1 MGSLVCEAKGNMLID
16 NDMSEQIKIQLPD
29 GSVREVAQGTTPFD
43 VAMSISPRL
52 AAAVVVARIRPLTT
66 PVVAGETAVEEA
78 DEAQTEAGMYGSASE
93 LGERLVDLAAP
104 LNEDVALELLK
115 ESDEAALKVVR
126 HSAAHVMATAILELF
141 PETKLGHGPA
151 TDNGFFY
158 DVYRETPFTED
169 DLAAIEKRM
178 AEVVARDETFV
189 REQESREMGLKDYA
203 EHGDFMKVH
212 FIERFTKPGDE
223 ISLYRNGK
231 FVDFCRGPH
240 VPSTG
245 RVKAFKVTSV
255 AGAYWLGDEK
265 NQQLQR
271 IYGTAFFNAKDMDAH
286 FKRLEEIKARDH
298 RVLGKQ
304 LDLFSIQE
312 VAGAGLI
319 FWHPKGGLIRKTM
332 EDWMRDEC
340 IRRGY
345 EMVFTP
351 HIMRRELW
359 KVSGHEGFYSQNM
372 YPPMELDDAEYR
384 LKPMNCPGHI
394 LIYKNSPKSYRD
406 LPQRYAELGNVYRY
420 ERSGTM
426 HGLLRVRGFTQ
437 DDAHI
442 FCTPEQIE
450 SEIAA
455 CVEFADEV
463 LKAFGF
469 AEFKVELS
477 TWDPKDQKSYVGS
490 PEHWET
496 AVGSLK
502 KVLDAKA
509 IPYREIPGEAAF
521 YGPKI
526 DIKLVD
532 VLGRLW
538 QLSTVQ
544 FDFNLPQ
551 RFELEYTGEDGEK
564 HRPVMVHRALFGSV
578 ERFFGVLIE
587 HYAGAFPL
595 WLAPVQVG
603 LVPISEK
610 HVEYARAVKAK
621 LEVAGLRVELDARNE
636 KMNAKIREFTLQKV
650 PFVLVMGDKEAEQRE
665 VNVRVR
671 GGGVQGT
678 FPLSEF
684 IANATTLITRKE
696 LNLSDTPKWHDAV
709 LKAVQSFPTDQFDLN
724 DLYDLR
730 DEFASIFPNNRHV
743 NEKLRQQ
750 LQTLRD
756 EGIIQFLDNEGNYKR
771 IK

>member
-1 MGSLVCEAKGNMLID
+1 MLVSID
-16 NDMSEQIKIQLPD
+16 YADKQRSRGLPRLARNKIQMTANSGNEQMIRIELPD
-29 GSVREVAQGTTPFD
+29 GSVREVAQGTTPHD

-52 AAAVVVARIRPLTT
+52 AAAVVVARIRPLSANTT
-66 PVVAGETAVEEA
+66 APTTDDDSA
-78 DEAQTEAGMYGSASE
+78 ASE
-93 LGERLVDLAAP
+93 QSMYTAAAGGERLVDLAAP
-104 LNEDVALELLK
+104 LTEDVRLELLK
-115 ESDEAALKVVR
+115 ETDEAALKVVR

-151 TDNGFFY
+151 TDSGFFY
-158 DVYRETPFTED
+158 DVYRQVPFTEA
-169 DLAAIEKRM
+169 DLAAIEARM
-178 AEVVARDETFV
+178 AEVVKRDEPFLRV
-189 REQESREMGLKDYA
+189 EESRDKGLTDYA
-203 EHGDFMKVH
+203 AQGEFMKVH
-212 FIERFTKPGDE
+212 FIERFTQPGE
-223 ISLYRNGK
+223 TISLYKNGA
-231 FVDFCRGPH
+231 FTDFCRGPH

-245 RVKAFKVTSV
+245 RVKAFKVTSI

-271 IYGTAFFNAKDMDAH
+271 IYGTAFFNTKDLDAH
-286 FKRLEEIKARDH
+286 FKHLEEVKARDH

-340 IRRGY
+340 VRRGY
-345 EMVFTP
+345 EMVYTP

-359 KVSGHEGFYSQNM
+359 KISGHEENYGENM

-394 LIYKNSPKSYRD
+394 LIYKNTPRSYRD

-442 FCTPEQIE
+442 FCTPDQIE
-450 SEIAA
+450 DEIAG
-455 CVEFADEV
+455 CIDFAEAV
-463 LKAFGF
+463 LKTFGF
-469 AEFKVELS
+469 AEFKIELS
-477 TWDPKDQKSYVGS
+477 TWDPADKKFIGS
-490 PEHWET
+490 AEKWDN
-496 AVGSLK
+496 AVGSLT
-502 KVLDAKA
+502 KVLDAKG
-509 IPYREIPGEAAF
+509 IPYKTIPGEAAF

-532 VLGRLW
+532 VLGRMW

-544 FDFNLPQ
+544 FDWNLPARFNLE
-551 RFELEYTGEDGEK
+551 FKGEDGEL
-564 HRPVMVHRALFGSV
+564 HQPVMVHRALFGSV

-603 LVPISEK
+603 LVPISSDK
-610 HVEYARAVKAK
+610 HLDYARAVKAK
-621 LEVAGLRVELDARNE
+621 LEAAGLRVELDARNE

-650 PFVLVMGDKEAEQRE
+650 PFVLILGDKEANTES
-665 VNVRVR
+665 VSVRTR
-671 GGGVQGT
+671 GKGDEGSV
-678 FPLSEF
+678 
-684 IANATTLITRKE
+684 TLEAFLDRAK
-696 LNLSDTPKWHDAV
+696 
-709 LKAVQSFPTDQFDLN
+709 
-724 DLYDLR
+724 
-730 DEFASIFPNNRHV
+730 
-743 NEKLRQQ
+743 
-750 LQTLRD
+750 QTLASRAA
-756 EGIIQFLDNEGNYKR
+756 EL
-771 IK
+771 

>member
-1 MGSLVCEAKGNMLID
+1 M
-16 NDMSEQIKIQLPD
+16 IKIQLPD
-29 GSVREVAQGTTPFD
+29 GSIREVAKGTTPFD
-43 VAMSISPRL
+43 IANSISPRL
-52 AAAVVVARIRPLTT
+52 AAAVVVARVRPLQSTT
-66 PVVAGETAVEEA
+66 GENTTDGTPASSETQSEEA
-78 DEAQTEAGMYGSASE
+78 MYSDSTH
-93 LGERLVDLAAP
+93 GERIVDLNAP
-104 LNEDVALELLK
+104 LTEDVALELLK
-115 ESDEAALKVVR
+115 DSDPAALRVVR

-158 DVYRETPFTED
+158 DVYRDVPFTEA
-169 DLAAIEKRM
+169 DLASIEQKM
-178 AEVVARDETFV
+178 AEVVARDEKFV
-189 REQESREMGLKDYA
+189 RVEEPREKGLTDYA
-203 EHGDFMKVH
+203 AQGEFMKVH

-223 ISLYRNGK
+223 ISLYKNGN
-231 FVDFCRGPH
+231 FTDFCRGPH

-245 RVKAFKVTSV
+245 RVKAFKVMSI

-271 IYGTAFFNAKDMDAH
+271 IYGTAFFNQKDLDAH
-286 FKRLEEIKARDH
+286 FKHLEEIKARDH

-345 EMVFTP
+345 HMVFTP

-359 KVSGHEGFYSQNM
+359 KISGHEGYYSDNM

-394 LIYKNSPKSYRD
+394 LIYKNTPRSYRD
-406 LPQRYAELGNVYRY
+406 LPQRCAELGNVYRY

-450 SEIAA
+450 DEVVA
-455 CVEFADEV
+455 CIEFAQSV
-463 LKAFGF
+463 LTTFGF
-469 AEFKVELS
+469 ADFKVELS
-477 TWDPKDQKSYVGS
+477 TWDPKKPQDYTGS
-490 PEHWET
+490 AENW
-496 AVGSLK
+496 ARAINSLK
-502 KVLDAKA
+502 SALGRKN
-509 IPYREIPGEAAF
+509 IPFVEIPGEAAF

-526 DIKLVD
+526 DVKLVD

-544 FDFNLPQ
+544 FDFNLPA
-551 RFELEYTGEDGEK
+551 RFELEYVGEDGER
-564 HRPVMVHRALFGSV
+564 HQPVMVHRALFGSV

-587 HYAGAFPL
+587 HYAGAFPM

-603 LVPISEK
+603 LVPISNEK
-610 HVEYARAVKAK
+610 HLAYAESVKTR
-621 LEVAGLRVELDARNE
+621 LEAAGLRVELDGGNG
-636 KMNAKIREFTLQKV
+636 KMNAKIRDFGLQKL
-650 PFVLVMGDKEAEQRE
+650 PFILILGDKEAASDS
-665 VNVRVR
+665 VSVRVR
-671 GGGVQGT
+671 AKG
-678 FPLSEF
+678 
-684 IANATTLITRKE
+684 
-696 LNLSDTPKWHDAV
+696 
-709 LKAVQSFPTDQFDLN
+709 
-724 DLYDLR
+724 
-730 DEFASIFPNNRHV
+730 
-743 NEKLRQQ
+743 
-750 LQTLRD
+750 D
-756 EGIIQFLDNEGNYKR
+756 EGSVTVDAFIERAKKLVDGHAMEL
-771 IK
+771 

>member
-1 MGSLVCEAKGNMLID
+1 
-16 NDMSEQIKIQLPD
+16 MSNENISIKLPD
-29 GSVREVAQGTTPFD
+29 GSVREIARGATALD
-43 VAMSISPRL
+43 VAMSISPKL
-52 AAAVVVARIRPLTT
+52 AAAVVVAEIKPIGGTADEGA
-66 PVVAGETAVEEA
+66 PAAEAGVSEEAMYSGETGTGA
-78 DEAQTEAGMYGSASE
+78 
-93 LGERLVDLAAP
+93 RLVDLREP
-104 LNEDVALELLK
+104 LHEDVELRLLK
-115 ESDEAALKVVR
+115 ETDERTLKVLR

-151 TDNGFFY
+151 TEQGFFY
-158 DVYRETPFTED
+158 DVYRETPFTEA

-178 AEVVARDETFV
+178 AEVVARDESFDRIIEP
-189 REQESREMGLKDYA
+189 REQGLA
-203 EHGDFMKVH
+203 EYQQQGEFMKVH
-212 FIERFTKPGDE
+212 FIERFTKPGEE
-223 ISLYRNGK
+223 ISLYRNGD
-231 FVDFCRGPH
+231 FTDFCRGPH

-245 RVKAFKVTSV
+245 RVKSFKITSV

-271 IYGTAFFNAKDMDAH
+271 IYGTAFFNAKDLDAH

-319 FWHPKGGLIRKTM
+319 FWHPKGGLIRKIM
-332 EDWMRDEC
+332 EDWMREEC
-340 IRRGY
+340 VRRGY
-345 EMVFTP
+345 NLVFTP

-359 KVSGHEGFYSQNM
+359 KISGHEINYGENM

-406 LPQRYAELGNVYRY
+406 LPVRYAELGNVYRF

-442 FCTPEQIE
+442 FCTPAQIE
-450 SEIAA
+450 DEIDA
-455 CVEFADEV
+455 CIEFAEAV
-463 LKAFGF
+463 LKTFGF

-477 TWDPKDQKSYVGS
+477 TWDPNDKKFIGS
-490 PEHWET
+490 AERWNG
-496 AVGSLK
+496 AVAALR
-502 KVLDAKA
+502 KVLDRKG
-509 IPYREIPGEAAF
+509 IPFRTIPGEAAF

-526 DIKLVD
+526 DIKLID
-532 VLGRLW
+532 VLGRMW

-544 FDFNLPQ
+544 FDWNLPA

-564 HRPVMVHRALFGSV
+564 HQPVMVHRALFGSV

-587 HYAGAFPL
+587 HYAGAFPM

-610 HVEYARAVKAK
+610 HLEYASQVKRI
-621 LEVAGLRVELDARNE
+621 LEAAGIRVELDARNE
-636 KMNAKIREFTLQKV
+636 KMNAKIREFTMQKV
-650 PFVLVMGDKEAEQRE
+650 PFVLIMGDKEAAGNA
-665 VNVRVR
+665 VSVRTR
-671 GGGVQGT
+671 GKG
-678 FPLSEF
+678 
-684 IANATTLITRKE
+684 
-696 LNLSDTPKWHDAV
+696 
-709 LKAVQSFPTDQFDLN
+709 
-724 DLYDLR
+724 
-730 DEFASIFPNNRHV
+730 
-743 NEKLRQQ
+743 
-750 LQTLRD
+750 D
-756 EGIIQFLDNEGNYKR
+756 EGSTPLETFLERATALVRDRAMEL
-771 IK
+771 

>member
-1 MGSLVCEAKGNMLID
+1 V
-16 NDMSEQIKIQLPD
+16 SEQTIKIQLPD
-29 GSVREVAQGTTPFD
+29 GSVREVSRGTTAYD
-43 VAMSISPRL
+43 VATSISPRL
-52 AAAVVVARIRPLTT
+52 AAAVVVARIRPLTS
-66 PVVAGETAVEEA
+66 VASGATETEETS
-78 DEAQTEAGMYGSASE
+78 EAAMYGGAE
-93 LGERLVDLAAP
+93 GGERLVDLAAP
-104 LNEDVALELLK
+104 LTEDVALELLK

-151 TDNGFFY
+151 TDSGFFY
-158 DVYRETPFTED
+158 DVYRETPFSDE
-169 DLAAIEKRM
+169 DLAAIETRM
-178 AEVVARDETFV
+178 AEVVGRDEKFM
-189 REQESREMGLKDYA
+189 REEESREMGLKDYA
-203 EHGDFMKVH
+203 EQGEFMKVH
-212 FIERFTKPGDE
+212 FIEKFTQPGDE

-271 IYGTAFFNAKDMDAH
+271 IYGTAFFNAKDLDAH

-312 VAGAGLI
+312 VAGSGLI
-319 FWHPKGGLIRKTM
+319 FWHAKGGLIRKTM
-332 EDWMRDEC
+332 EDWMREEC

-345 EMVFTP
+345 DMVYTP

-359 KVSGHEGFYSQNM
+359 KISGHEGFYSQNM

-394 LIYKNSPKSYRD
+394 LIYKNSPRSYRD
-406 LPQRYAELGNVYRY
+406 LPIRYAELGNVYRY

-442 FCTPEQIE
+442 FCTPEQVV
-450 SEIAA
+450 SEIEG
-455 CVEFADEV
+455 CLDFAEVV
-463 LKAFGF
+463 LKTFGF
-469 AEFKVELS
+469 DEYRVELS
-477 TWDPKDQKSYVGS
+477 LRDPNKAGEFVGNAADWEKAESALKGVLTNRGVAFKSI
-490 PEHWET
+490 
-496 AVGSLK
+496 L
-502 KVLDAKA
+502 
-509 IPYREIPGEAAF
+509 GEGAF

-544 FDFNLPQ
+544 FDFNLPA
-551 RFELEYTGEDGEK
+551 RFELEYKGEDGEL
-564 HRPVMVHRALFGSV
+564 HQPVMVHRALFGSV

-595 WLAPVQVG
+595 WLAPVQIG
-603 LVPISEK
+603 IVPISEK
-610 HVEYARAVKAK
+610 HVEYASAVKAK
-621 LEVAGLRVELDARNE
+621 LEAAGLRVEVDERNE

-650 PFVLVMGDKEAEQRE
+650 PFVLVMGDKEAAAEA
-665 VNVRVR
+665 VSVRTR
-671 GGGVQGT
+671 GKG
-678 FPLSEF
+678 
-684 IANATTLITRKE
+684 
-696 LNLSDTPKWHDAV
+696 
-709 LKAVQSFPTDQFDLN
+709 
-724 DLYDLR
+724 
-730 DEFASIFPNNRHV
+730 
-743 NEKLRQQ
+743 
-750 LQTLRD
+750 D
-756 EGIIQFLDNEGNYKR
+756 EGSVALADFIERAKGLVVSKTVAL
-771 IK
+771 

>member
-1 MGSLVCEAKGNMLID
+1 
-16 NDMSEQIKIQLPD
+16 MSEQMIRIQLPD
-29 GSVREVAQGTTPFD
+29 GSVREVPRGTTAHD

-52 AAAVVVARIRPLTT
+52 AAAAVVARIRPLTSDAAST
-66 PVVAGETAVEEA
+66 TAAEEA
-78 DEAQTEAGMYGSASE
+78 SEAAMYGAE
-93 LGERLVDLAAP
+93 TTGERLVDLAGP
-104 LNEDVALELLK
+104 LNQDVALELLK
-115 ESDEAALKVVR
+115 ENDEAALKVVR

-151 TDNGFFY
+151 TDSGFFY
-158 DVYRETPFTED
+158 DVYRETPFSD
-169 DLAAIEKRM
+169 ADLAAIEARM
-178 AEVVARDETFV
+178 AEVVARDDKFV
-189 REQESREMGLKDYA
+189 REVESREMGLKDYS
-203 EHGDFMKVH
+203 EHGEFMKVH
-212 FIERFTKPGDE
+212 FIEKFTQPGDE
-223 ISLYRNGK
+223 ISLYRNGE

-245 RVKAFKVTSV
+245 RVKAFKVMSV

-271 IYGTAFFNAKDMDAH
+271 IYGTAFFNTKDLDAH

-312 VAGAGLI
+312 VAGSGLI

-332 EDWMRDEC
+332 EDWMREEC

-345 EMVFTP
+345 NMVFTP

-359 KVSGHEGFYSQNM
+359 KISGHEGFYSQNM

-394 LIYKNSPKSYRD
+394 LIYKSAPRSYRD
-406 LPQRYAELGNVYRY
+406 LPLRYAELGNVYRY

-442 FCTPEQIE
+442 FCMPSQIE
-450 SEIAA
+450 DEVAA
-455 CVEFADEV
+455 CVEFAETV
-463 LKAFGF
+463 LKTFGF
-469 AEFKVELS
+469 AEFKIELS
-477 TWDPKDQKSYVGS
+477 TWDPKDRKSYVGS
-490 PEHWET
+490 DENWEM
-496 AVGSLK
+496 AAGSLK
-502 KVLDAKA
+502 RVLEAKG
-509 IPYREIPGEAAF
+509 IPYKEIPGEAAF

-544 FDFNLPQ
+544 FDFNMNS

-610 HVEYARAVKAK
+610 HLDYAGAVKAK
-621 LEVAGLRVELDARNE
+621 LEAAGLRVELDARNE

-650 PFVLVMGDKEAEQRE
+650 PFVLVMGDKEAASEA
-665 VNVRVR
+665 VSVRTR
-671 GGGVQGT
+671 GKG
-678 FPLSEF
+678 
-684 IANATTLITRKE
+684 
-696 LNLSDTPKWHDAV
+696 
-709 LKAVQSFPTDQFDLN
+709 
-724 DLYDLR
+724 
-730 DEFASIFPNNRHV
+730 
-743 NEKLRQQ
+743 
-750 LQTLRD
+750 D
-756 EGIIQFLDNEGNYKR
+756 EGSVALVDYIARAKNLVEQKSPGL
-771 IK
+771 